1 MEKLIIQGGNRLEG
15 RVRVSS
21 AKNAVLPIIAGTL
34 LASTPSKLLEIPNLE
49 DVGTI
54 CQVIESLGVK
64 ITRNEAD
71 DEIIFDA
78 STLTATEAPYE
89 LVRKMR
95 ASFLVMG
102 PLLARKGEAK
112 ISMPGGCAIGAR
124 PIDLHL
130 KAFEALGAKIEI
142 TEDYVYA
149 HAPEGL
155 KGTQIYLDFPS
166 VGATENVIMAA
177 SMAEG
182 KTVIENAAEETE
194 IVDLLLAN
202 ESILIDFQYMTEVQ
216 ARRCLDYL
224 DGARYVLAGNL
235 RRVASTMYLLTPIN
249 VVVNI
254 EDIRLPNDVEIAEY
268 DFDMKRNR

>member
-1 MEKLIIQGGNRLEG
+1 MVIHEHNHFDIRNVGGILLEKLVIKGGNQLNG

-21 AKNAVLPIIAGTL
+21 AKNAVLPIIAATL

-54 CQVIESLGVK
+54 SQVIESLGVK

-78 STLTATEAPYE
+78 SMLTATEAPYE

-182 KTVIENAAEETE
+182 KLLLENAAEEPE
-194 IVDLLLAN
+194 IVDFSN
-202 ESILIDFQYMTEVQ
+202 ILECNG
-216 ARRCLDYL
+216 R
-224 DGARYVLAGNL
+224 
-235 RRVASTMYLLTPIN
+235 
-249 VVVNI
+249 
-254 EDIRLPNDVEIAEY
+254 
-268 DFDMKRNR
+268 

>member
-64 ITRNEAD
+64 ITRNNAD
-71 DEIIFDA
+71 GEIVFDA

-130 KAFEALGAKIEI
+130 KAFE
-142 TEDYVYA
+142 D
-149 HAPEGL
+149 
-155 KGTQIYLDFPS
+155 Q
-166 VGATENVIMAA
+166 
-177 SMAEG
+177 
-182 KTVIENAAEETE
+182 
-194 IVDLLLAN
+194 
-202 ESILIDFQYMTEVQ
+202 
-216 ARRCLDYL
+216 
-224 DGARYVLAGNL
+224 
-235 RRVASTMYLLTPIN
+235 
-249 VVVNI
+249 
-254 EDIRLPNDVEIAEY
+254 
-268 DFDMKRNR
+268 

>member
-64 ITRNEAD
+64 ITRNNAD
-71 DEIIFDA
+71 GEIVFDA

-112 ISMPGGCAIGAR
+112 ISMPGGCERRQQYPHEPLFGRFRGLPHECRRVYADGRVEIRNPGGQHRAQPGVRDDEGIVPAHVAAGGAR
-124 PIDLHL
+124 GHVQR
-130 KAFEALGAKIEI
+130 AR
-142 TEDYVYA
+142 TV
-149 HAPEGL
+149 
-155 KGTQIYLDFPS
+155 GTQLPEPAR
-166 VGATENVIMAA
+166 GLGLRQ
-177 SMAEG
+177 EG
-182 KTVIENAAEETE
+182 
-194 IVDLLLAN
+194 
-202 ESILIDFQYMTEVQ
+202 
-216 ARRCLDYL
+216 
-224 DGARYVLAGNL
+224 
-235 RRVASTMYLLTPIN
+235 
-249 VVVNI
+249 
-254 EDIRLPNDVEIAEY
+254 
-268 DFDMKRNR
+268 